1 MALIRSSDKLLK
13 KKEQIERKLENFGV
27 KVEQIKKAGCVKER
41 EYVQTELSKQQAEAS
56 KAAKSISKE
65 MGEVDVLNLQLPED
79 KPIDIDLDEDLNR
92 VNQLITEDQLN
103 IPEPVQPQSVLGQ
116 PSILEENIT
125 QVEGGLI
132 TQDRV
137 NRLLIQTGMNPNL
150 LKYLPENQNLQV
162 PIQTTP
168 QIPQTLQQ
176 VTGNQQIPQFFQQI
190 PGNKQSQKVVE
201 TVPQSNP
208 ETVLHAPQTFQQLPE
223 QFQPIAQSIQVI
235 GEQKDVTKQE
245 GEQLVLVQ
253 NLGVRSAPRSRT
265 TVGPVPEN
273 LQDKTKY
280 KYCNRCPHKY
290 TTRAELLRHQR
301 EFCLKPKPEYYCPEC
316 LKSYYSKTTLREHY
330 YQAHLKKPLY

>member
-1 MALIRSSDKLLK
+1 
-13 KKEQIERKLENFGV
+13 
-27 KVEQIKKAGCVKER
+27 
-41 EYVQTELSKQQAEAS
+41 
-56 KAAKSISKE
+56 

-79 KPIDIDLDEDLNR
+79 NPIDIDLNEDLNR

-116 PSILEENIT
+116 PSILEENVT

-150 LKYLPENQNLQV
+150 LKYLPGNQNLQV

-190 PGNKQSQKVVE
+190 PGNQQSQKVVE

-208 ETVLHAPQTFQQLPE
+208 QTVLHAPQTFQQLPE

-280 KYCNRCPHKY
+280 KYCNCCPHKY
-290 TTRAELLRHQR
+290 TTRAELL
-301 EFCLKPKPEYYCPEC
+301 
-316 LKSYYSKTTLREHY
+316 
-330 YQAHLKKPLY
+330 

>member
-1 MALIRSSDKLLK
+1 MTLLKLRAVCKDIENFDSKVVALIHSSDKLLK
-13 KKEQIERKLENFGV
+13 KKEQIEHKLENLGV
-27 KVEQIKKAGCVKER
+27 KVEEIKKAGRVKER

-65 MGEVDVLNLQLPED
+65 MGEMDVLNLQLPED
-79 KPIDIDLDEDLNR
+79 KPIDIELDEDLNR

-125 QVEGGLI
+125 QVEGDLV

-150 LKYLPENQNLQV
+150 LKYLPGNQNLQV

-176 VTGNQQIPQFFQQI
+176 VI
-190 PGNKQSQKVVE
+190 GNKQSQKVFE
-201 TVPQSNP
+201 TVVQSNP

-253 NLGVRSAPRSRT
+253 NLGVRSAPRSRK
-265 TVGPVPEN
+265 TVGPIPEN

-280 KYCNRCPHKY
+280 KYCNHCPHKY
-290 TTRAELLRHQR
+290 TT
-301 EFCLKPKPEYYCPEC
+301 
-316 LKSYYSKTTLREHY
+316 
-330 YQAHLKKPLY
+330 

>member
-1 MALIRSSDKLLK
+1 
-13 KKEQIERKLENFGV
+13 
-27 KVEQIKKAGCVKER
+27 
-41 EYVQTELSKQQAEAS
+41 
-56 KAAKSISKE
+56 
-65 MGEVDVLNLQLPED
+65 MGEMDVLNLQLPED
-79 KPIDIDLDEDLNR
+79 KPIDIELDEDLNR

-125 QVEGGLI
+125 QVEGGLV

-150 LKYLPENQNLQV
+150 LKYLPGNQNLQV

-176 VTGNQQIPQFFQQI
+176 VIGNQ
-190 PGNKQSQKVVE
+190 QSQKVVE
-201 TVPQSNP
+201 TVAQSNP

-280 KYCNRCPHKY
+280 KYCNRYPHKY
-290 TTRAELLRHQR
+290 TT
-301 EFCLKPKPEYYCPEC
+301 
-316 LKSYYSKTTLREHY
+316 
-330 YQAHLKKPLY
+330 